1 MRGRDGRVA
10 EKLSEQQGWSRQ
22 CSTGD
27 ETMTAETAQLKLLQR
42 TPGQFQHPSKAAH
55 NRLYPMSSPG
65 VCISS
70 LPGAQADPPQS
81 GAERGKNLQVHCPRT
96 LVETTMEKEGGLC
109 CPGWSPGR
117 KMLPVRSSWN
127 PFHQSLLLGRLR
139 PHRRS
144 QCEES
149 SLPASRDGDDGITK
163 GRNLGPQSADGR
175 GPLHTASDSL
185 ASTKTSGECCD
196 SWGYLQ

>member
-1 MRGRDGRVA
+1 MQYWGREDDCRDGSTEALA
-10 EKLSEQQGWSRQ
+10 EDPRSVPAPVQGSPQPLVTLASR
-22 CSTGD
+22 
-27 ETMTAETAQLKLLQR
+27 A
-42 TPGQFQHPSKAAH
+42 
-55 NRLYPMSSPG
+55 PMSSPG

-70 LPGAQADPPQS
+70 LPGAQADPPQP

-96 LVETTMEKEGGLC
+96 LVETTMEKEGLC
-109 CPGWSPGR
+109 CPGWSPRR

-149 SLPASRDGDDGITK
+149 SLPASRDGDDNITK

-175 GPLHTASDSL
+175 DLLHTASDSL
-185 ASTKTSGECCD
+185 PSTKTSGECCD
-196 SWGYLQ
+196 SWGY